1 MKRRIGNESCLR
13 MKRMPGIPSAPQKK
27 CAARLQICGGMP
39 RRNPK
44 RFA

>member
-1 MKRRIGNESCLR
+1 MKRRIGNKSVLR
-13 MKRMPGIPSAPQKK
+13 MKRMLDLMSAPRNV
-27 CAARLQICGGMP
+27 CTARLQIRGATP